1 MIAVTRYTLA
11 LRIADLESRQR
22 SLKEDF
28 QLQAYRM
35 LMHGECL
42 HEWEVRS
49 DRRICMRCGEIEYR
63 DMSQQEG
70 INDETD

>member
-28 QLQAYRM
+28 QLQVYRM
-35 LMHGECL
+35 LMNGECL
-42 HEWEVRS
+42 HEWEVKG
-49 DRRICMRCGEIEYR
+49 DRRICMRCGEIEHR
-63 DMSQQEG
+63 DMSH
-70 INDETD
+70 NDN